1 MRMVAMLG
9 MLLGTMSAAP
19 AAAQGGEAVP
29 LRLHL
34 GKQFTVEAVVAGK
47 PRTFLFDTGEGITMI
62 SPALARELGCEPWGN
77 VTAFRMLG
85 ERLDLKR
92 CDNVAFGIGAG
103 RYTAPSVIVYDLAE
117 INGKDGPPLDGAV
130 GLDLFDGRTITIQ
143 FAAQRVIVETADSAK
158 RRIRGATEVPMRLSR
173 PEGLGLDVNLGVT
186 TAKGLSWMELDT
198 ANAGPTIFIS
208 QWMAPLFALN
218 PATRE
223 PQDVTIRL
231 GGMALATRARVFPD
245 MIFDGNIGMQ
255 LAKDHSITLDL
266 KNGRAWVSPAGVAKR

>member
-9 MLLGTMSAAP
+9 MLLGAMPAAP
-19 AAAQGGEAVP
+19 VARDGEAVP
-29 LRLHL
+29 LRLHQ

-47 PRTFLFDTGEGITMI
+47 PRSFLFDTGEGVTMI
-62 SPALARELGCEPWGN
+62 SPALAKELGCEPWGN

-92 CDNVAFGIGAG
+92 CDDVAFGIGAG
-103 RYTAPSVIVYDLAE
+103 RYKAPSVIVYDLAE
-117 INGKDGPPLDGAV
+117 IAGKDGPPLDGAV
-130 GLDLFDGRTITIQ
+130 GLDLFDGRTITIE
-143 FAAQRVIVETADSAK
+143 FAERRVIVETAASAK
-158 RRIRGATEVPMRLSR
+158 RRVRGSTEVPMRLSR

-186 TAKGLSWMELDT
+186 TARGLAWMELDT
-198 ANAGPTIFIS
+198 ANAGPTIFVS

-231 GGMALATRARVFPD
+231 GDMTLATQARVFPD

-255 LAKDHSITLDL
+255 LARDHSITLDL
-266 KNGRAWVSPAGVAKR
+266 KNGRAWVQPAQ

>member
-1 MRMVAMLG
+1 MRMIAMLG
-9 MLLGTMSAAP
+9 MLLGTMPAAP
-19 AAAQGGEAVP
+19 VARDGEAVP
-29 LRLHL
+29 LRFHQ

-47 PRTFLFDTGEGITMI
+47 PRSFLFDTGEGVTMI
-62 SPALARELGCEPWGN
+62 SPALAKELGCEPWGN

-92 CDNVAFGIGAG
+92 CDDVAFGIGAG
-103 RYTAPSVIVYDLAE
+103 RYNAPSVIVYDLAE
-117 INGKDGPPLDGAV
+117 IAGKDGPSLDGAV

-143 FAAQRVIVETADSAK
+143 FAEQRVIVETADSAR

-186 TAKGLSWMELDT
+186 TARGLSWMELDT
-198 ANAGPTIFIS
+198 ANAGPTIFVS

-231 GGMALATRARVFPD
+231 GGMVLATRACVFPD

-255 LAKDHSITLDL
+255 LARDHSITLDL
-266 KNGRAWVSPAGVAKR
+266 KNGRAWVRPAK

>member
-9 MLLGTMSAAP
+9 MLLGGISAAP
-19 AAAQGGEAVP
+19 AARDGDAIS
-29 LRLHL
+29 LRLHQ

-47 PRTFLFDTGEGITMI
+47 PRNFLFDTGEGVTMI
-62 SPALARELGCEPWGN
+62 SPALAKELGCEPWGN
-77 VTAFRMLG
+77 ITAFRMLG

-92 CDNVAFGIGAG
+92 CDDVAFGIGAG
-103 RYTAPSVIVYDLAE
+103 RYTVPSVIVHDLAE
-117 INGKDGPPLDGAV
+117 INGKDEPPLDGAV

-143 FAAQRVIVETADSAK
+143 FAERRVIVETADSAK

-186 TAKGLSWMELDT
+186 TARGLSWMELDT
-198 ANAGPTIFIS
+198 ANAGPTIFVS

-231 GGMALATRARVFPD
+231 GGMTLATRARVFPD

-255 LAKDHSITLDL
+255 LARDHSITLDL
-266 KNGRAWVSPAGVAKR
+266 KNGRAWVQSAQ

>member
-9 MLLGTMSAAP
+9 MLLGAMPAAP
-19 AAAQGGEAVP
+19 MARDGEAVP
-29 LRLHL
+29 LRLHQ
-34 GKQFTVEAVVAGK
+34 GKQFIVEAVVAGK
-47 PRTFLFDTGEGITMI
+47 PRSFLFDTGEGVTMI

-77 VTAFRMLG
+77 ITAFRMLG
-85 ERLDLKR
+85 ERLDLRR
-92 CDNVAFGIGAG
+92 CDDVAFGIGAG

-143 FAAQRVIVETADSAK
+143 FAGRRVIVETAASAK
-158 RRIRGATEVPMRLSR
+158 RRIRSATEVPMRLSR

-186 TAKGLSWMELDT
+186 TARGLSWMELDT
-198 ANAGPTIFIS
+198 ANAGPTIFVS

-255 LAKDHSITLDL
+255 LARDHSITLDL
-266 KNGRAWVSPAGVAKR
+266 KNGRAWVVPAK